1 MENKL
6 LEKFLSLID
15 SDLSDFKAV
24 TLNTRLAIIDSYGDE
39 ELQGLSNEFR
49 VSVSEIKNDLRK
61 AAKDLDG
68 QDLQP
73 KHKKRSHI
81 PHIKHND
88 KEEKSRRKTHKI
100 EKPTEHEKQ
109 KVIKR
114 LKKPRPSKHNEKG
127 HTGHTGHTDTTKTP
141 PPPPPNPPK
150 LPPLTID
157 DVTIVATYKKQK

>member
-6 LEKFLSLID
+6 LKKFLSLVD

-24 TLNTRLAIIDSYGDE
+24 NLSTRLAIIDSYGDE
-39 ELQGLSNEFR
+39 ELQDLSNEFR
-49 VSVSEIKNDLRK
+49 VSVSELKNSLRQ

-68 QDLQP
+68 ENVEP
-73 KHKKRSHI
+73 THKKRSHI

-88 KEEKSRRKTHKI
+88 KEEKGHRKTHKI

-114 LKKPRPSKHNEKG
+114 LKKPRPINHNEKG
-127 HTGHTGHTDTTKTP
+127 HTSHTDKTKTP
-141 PPPPPNPPK
+141 PPPPPPPPK

-157 DVTIVATYKKQK
+157 DVTIIATYKKQK